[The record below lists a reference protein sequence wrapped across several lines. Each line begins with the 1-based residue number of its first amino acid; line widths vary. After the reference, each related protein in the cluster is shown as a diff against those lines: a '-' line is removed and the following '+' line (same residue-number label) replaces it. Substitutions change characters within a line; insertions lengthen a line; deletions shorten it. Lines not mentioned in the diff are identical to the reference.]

1 MSEQTKSQPTRQKN
15 VKPREQRD
23 FDKTSMR
30 ASANSYRINRD
41 YAAHFF
47 RWGWTA
53 RYIHKHPAPITLLDV
68 GCGPDQALARTL
80 VPSHFRP
87 ASYTG
92 VDYNKVEPFTSTAW
106 VRVLGEFDFTARYAE
121 LGTFDLVTCFE
132 VIEHMPTEAG
142 IKLLAGLRHCL
153 APGGKIFLST
163 PVFNGAAARNH
174 IHEYTIPEL
183 QGAIKAAGLRVV
195 KRYGTFASY
204 HDVKKVAK
212 PEEVELLNRLNEY
225 YDGDVTACFLAPL
238 YPDASRNNLWV
249 LEHAS

>member
-1 MSEQTKSQPTRQKN
+1 VSEATDPQPIRSKKVQ
-15 VKPREQRD
+15 PREARD

-30 ASANSYRINRD
+30 AVNNSYRVNRD

-53 RYIHKHPAPITLLDV
+53 RYLSRHPGVELLDV

-87 ASYTG
+87 RSYTG
-92 VDYNKVEPFTSTAW
+92 VDYNKVEPFTSRGW
-106 VRVLGEFDFTARYAE
+106 VRVLGEFDFTARWQE

-132 VIEHMPTEAG
+132 VIEHMPVTAG
-142 IKLLAGLRHCL
+142 AKLLEGLRGCVK
-153 APGGKIFLST
+153 PGGRVFLST

-174 IHEYTIPEL
+174 LHEYTVPEL
-183 QGAIKAAGLRVV
+183 RTAIERAGLQVV

-204 HDVKKVAK
+204 HDVKKVAT
-212 PEEVELLNRLNEY
+212 PEEVALLNRLNDY

-249 LEHAS
+249 LEHD